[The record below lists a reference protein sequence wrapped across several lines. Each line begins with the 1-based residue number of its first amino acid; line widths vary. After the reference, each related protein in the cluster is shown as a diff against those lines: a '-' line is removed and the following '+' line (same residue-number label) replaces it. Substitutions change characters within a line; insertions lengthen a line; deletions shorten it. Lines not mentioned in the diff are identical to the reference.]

1 MKKVFRVLG
10 VLVLSSLVITSSFGA
25 VRNLTPVDEGGGSS
39 GSCPPYIGDQSY
51 DCFLVGYV
59 THEDGSVTC
68 NYSCQPRE

>member
-1 MKKVFRVLG
+1 MMRVSRALI
-10 VLVLSSLVITSSFGA
+10 VLIVSALIVTSSFGA
-25 VRNLTPVDEGGGSS
+25 VRNLTPVDEGGSS

-68 NYSCQPRE
+68 NYSCQPRT